1 MLNPTKITCPR
12 CNGSGHF
19 SFNLVKG
26 TVCFGCDGAGFKV
39 VDGKKHAAAVARK
52 TKRDEAKK
60 AEIAARVAKANE
72 LYYARQATYAND
84 PRIGP
89 QTRARCARFEA
100 VADEIY
106 RSLDAFDN
114 NGLKVHDSFFDNIRA

>member
-26 TVCFGCDGAGFKV
+26 TVCFGCDGAGFKL

-52 TKRDEAKK
+52 EKRAAAKK
-60 AEIAARVAKANE
+60 AEMAERVAKANE
-72 LYYARQATYAND
+72 LYYARQAKYVND
-84 PRIGP
+84 SRIGP
-89 QTRARCARFEA
+89 ETRARCARSEA

-106 RSLDAFDN
+106 RTLDAVDSN
-114 NGLKVHDSFFDNIRA
+114 QLTVHPSFFEHISS